1 MNWFDSWALTLTVLI
16 PAVGA
21 VVVHAHPARRRGGDQ
36 VRRAPRDARDVRRD
50 DRHRCPASTTTT
62 AALLQFDVNKQ
73 WIDVINSRYHVGDR
87 RDLAADAR
95 AVGVH
100 HRLVRRLLVEPLPR
114 AAQPEGVPRADPD
127 PRDRHERHVH
137 RPGPDP
143 LLRVL
148 RDRAAPD
155 VLHDRRL
162 GRPEPRVRVDQVLPV
177 HAVRLG
183 ADAAELPGALLQGR
197 RRRRTSRASQH
208 SFDMV
213 LLSQR
218 GRRGPRAQ
226 HADPDLRGH
235 VPRLRDQG
243 ADVPV
248 PHVAARRAHRG
259 ADGRFGAA
267 GRDPA
272 EARRLRLHPHRAA
285 DAPAR
290 PRRRGRRGSAASP

>member
-21 VVVHAHPARRRGGDQ
+21 VVVMLVPQRRGGGDQ
-36 VRRAPRDARDVRRD
+36 VGRAPLDARARLAVD
-50 DRHRCPASTTTT
+50 DRHHVPLQVQPQQP
-62 AALLQFDVNKQ
+62 LLQFDVNKH
-73 WIDVINSRYHVGDR
+73 WIDVINSHYHVGDR
-87 RDLAADAR
+87 RHLAADAR

-100 HRLVRRLLVEPLPR
+100 HGAVRHLLVEPLPR

-137 RPGPDP
+137 RPGPHP

-162 GRPEPRVRVDQVLPV
+162 GRPQPPVRVDQVLPV

-197 RRRRTSRASQH
+197 REHAHRRRRSTASTWCC
-208 SFDMV
+208 S
-213 LLSQR
+213 
-218 GRRGPRAQ
+218 PRPPAPVSCKSTQ
-226 HADPDLRGH
+226 DPDLRGH

-259 ADGRFGAA
+259 AR
-267 GRDPA
+267 RS
-272 EARRLRLHPHRAA
+272 ARCCW
-285 DAPAR
+285 
-290 PRRRGRRGSAASP
+290 PRSC